1 MLERSKGSMK
11 PLILVW
17 LFFLLFFPL
26 MVHLGFWQLDR
37 AEEKQTLISQQE
49 KLQLEELRDFAIGDP
64 VERFRR
70 IQISGQYQDKH
81 LLLDNRQNR
90 GQVGYELLTL
100 FSTIDGR
107 ALLVNRGWLAAPKY
121 RSELP
126 KIDLPSGASEREVL
140 EGYFYWPDKMPTV
153 LKNSVERGADNVW
166 RVQELDWPAIETLFD
181 RDIAIAREFRL
192 LSDDIPG
199 AKSIYWDYQMMNPA
213 KHKGYALQW
222 FSMSFALL
230 VLTLF
235 STYKLWPR
243 TA

>member
-11 PLILVW
+11 SLILVW
-17 LFFLLFFPL
+17 LFFLFFFPL
-26 MVHLGFWQLDR
+26 MVRLGFWQLDR
-37 AEEKQTLISQQE
+37 AEEKQTLILQQE
-49 KLQLEELRDFAIGDP
+49 TLQLKELKDFVAEDP

-70 IQISGQYQDKH
+70 VRIVGQYQDKH
-81 LLLDNRQNR
+81 LLLDNRQSR

-100 FSTIDGR
+100 FRTIDGR
-107 ALLVNRGWLAAPKY
+107 ELLVNRGWVAAPKY

-126 KIDLPSGASEREVL
+126 EVGLSDITSSQEQL

-153 LKNSVERGADNVW
+153 LENSMEKRAENIW
-166 RVQELDWPAIETLFD
+166 RIQELDWPGIEALFD
-181 RDIAIAREFRL
+181 GEIAVKREFRL
-192 LSDDIPG
+192 LSQDIPG
-199 AKSIYWDYQMMNPA
+199 AQNIYWDYKMMNPA
-213 KHKGYALQW
+213 KHTGYALQW

-243 TA
+243 NK

>member
-17 LFFLLFFPL
+17 LFFLFFFPL
-26 MVHLGFWQLDR
+26 MVRLGFWQLDR
-37 AEEKQTLISQQE
+37 AEEKQTLILQQE
-49 KLQLEELRDFAIGDP
+49 NLQLKELKDFVAEDP

-70 IQISGQYQDKH
+70 VRVVGQYQDKH

-100 FSTIDGR
+100 FRAIDGR
-107 ALLVNRGWLAAPKY
+107 ELLVNRGWVAAPKY

-126 KIDLPSGASEREVL
+126 EVGLPVTTSSQERL

-153 LKNSVERGADNVW
+153 LENSMEKRAENIW
-166 RVQELDWPAIETLFD
+166 RIQELDWSGIEALFD
-181 RDIAIAREFRL
+181 GEIAVKREFRL
-192 LSDDIPG
+192 LSQDIPG
-199 AKSIYWDYQMMNPA
+199 AQNIYWDYKMMNPA
-213 KHKGYALQW
+213 KHTGYALQW

-243 TA
+243 NK